1 MKLLKDKILRDG
13 KVYPGGVLKVDNF
26 LNHRIDIQL
35 LDAIGEEFYRRLKDE
50 KITMI
55 LTVEASGIAVAC
67 MTARHFNVP
76 VLFAKK
82 NKTSNLSNDVY
93 SAQVDSYT
101 HGTTYNIVVSRD
113 YISSSDRIL
122 IIDDFLAKGNAI
134 HGLISI
140 ANQAGATVVAAG
152 AVIEK
157 SFQGGGDSLRENG
170 IRIETLASVRA
181 LTDDGNIVFDK

>member
-1 MKLLKDKILRDG
+1 MKLLKEKILRDG

-26 LNHRIDIQL
+26 LNHKIDVDL
-35 LDAIGEEFYRRLKDE
+35 LDAIGEEFHRRLKDE
-50 KITMI
+50 KITMV

-82 NKTSNLSNDVY
+82 NKTANISADIY
-93 SAQVDSYT
+93 SAKVDSYT

-113 YISSSDRIL
+113 YLLPSDRVL
-122 IIDDFLAKGNAI
+122 IVDDFLAKGNAMV
-134 HGLISI
+134 GLISI
-140 ANQAGATVVAAG
+140 VEQAGATVVAAG

-157 SFQGGGDSLRENG
+157 SFQGGGDALRNNG
-170 IRIETLASVRA
+170 IRIETLASVRE
-181 LTDDGNIVFDK
+181 LNDDGTIVFDD